1 MIYVYNF
8 LHSYRLVNGFT
19 MTTLLRQM
27 PLFKP
32 KDELSQFLVLIPIPE
47 VLSKEVSRLKKEFR
61 LKYGAFSSE
70 HSKPHIS
77 VCSFLLLNY
86 RTDDAFSLFR
96 QRLEHVSSFELQVSD
111 FDFFDDSKVIY
122 AKVEAS
128 DTFDFITSELN
139 RSRQELRIRKNY
151 TASITPHITVAKGLD
166 KSTFEQAKQEYLNKS
181 LRASF
186 TVSELQVLSYDFKAR
201 KYREYSRIGL
211 GSKG

>member
-8 LHSYRLVNGFT
+8 LHSPRLVNGFT

-32 KDELSQFLVLIPIPE
+32 KDELSQFLVLIPVPE
-47 VLSKEVSRLKKEFR
+47 TLSKEVMKLKKAFR
-61 LKYGAFSSE
+61 LKYGTFSSE
-70 HSKPHIS
+70 YSKPHIT

-96 QRLEHVSSFELQVSD
+96 QRIEHVPQFELQVND
-111 FDFFDDSKVIY
+111 FDFFDESKVIY
-122 AKVEAS
+122 AKVNAS

-151 TASITPHITVAKGLD
+151 TASITPHITIAKGLD
-166 KSTFEQAKQEYLNKS
+166 KSIFEQAKKEYLSKS
-181 LRASF
+181 LQASF
-186 TVSELQVLSYDFKAR
+186 TVSQL
-201 KYREYSRIGL
+201 
-211 GSKG
+211 